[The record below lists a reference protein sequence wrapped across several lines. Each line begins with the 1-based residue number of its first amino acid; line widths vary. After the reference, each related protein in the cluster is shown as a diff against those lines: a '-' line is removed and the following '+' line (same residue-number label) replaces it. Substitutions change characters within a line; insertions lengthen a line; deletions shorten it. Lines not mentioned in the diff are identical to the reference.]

1 MRVALLVVAVG
12 DDHLRALAADDRD
25 QPADGL
31 VEVGA
36 WRSSAGSAFASRVGH
51 ARVAVAEH
59 DDLVVADDLGRA
71 RELLACAPRAGRSR
85 TSGRSIAGLRMSPAS
100 PPVQHTST
108 RAHALVVVPGDR
120 AGALRRLV
128 VGVGVHG
135 QEAQLVHAPHA
146 SQTECMKV
154 AFVGSLST
162 GKTTLAN
169 LFAREWDY
177 PLLPEV
183 AREVVELGFPLDQS
197 ATAETETL
205 IFLKQ
210 WRAELL
216 HEDYVADRSIYDVL
230 AYADWVME
238 NAEPSARR
246 TTCGSS
252 RGRWR
257 PRDLR
262 ARYDFVFY
270 LPIEFP
276 IVLDGLRPDD
286 TGFQADIDRRIRGLL
301 ELHDVAHHT
310 LSGSVEER
318 QEQVRKVV
326 AAAA

>member
-1 MRVALLVVAVG
+1 
-12 DDHLRALAADDRD
+12 
-25 QPADGL
+25 
-31 VEVGA
+31 
-36 WRSSAGSAFASRVGH
+36 
-51 ARVAVAEH
+51 
-59 DDLVVADDLGRA
+59 
-71 RELLACAPRAGRSR
+71 
-85 TSGRSIAGLRMSPAS
+85 
-100 PPVQHTST
+100 
-108 RAHALVVVPGDR
+108 
-120 AGALRRLV
+120 
-128 VGVGVHG
+128 
-135 QEAQLVHAPHA
+135 
-146 SQTECMKV
+146 MKV

-210 WRAELL
+210 WRAEVV
-216 HEDYVADRSIYDVL
+216 HESFVADRSIYDVL

-238 NAEPSARR
+238 HNPPDRKENHLWYE
-246 TTCGSS
+246 S
-252 RGRWR
+252 REIALL
-257 PRDLR
+257 DLR
-262 ARYDFVFY
+262 ARYDHVFY